1 VKYSKWKDEK
11 LAVFYATLLIFFL
24 PFLILISAILYN
36 YIGDKILLDFIS
48 FIFTVIQSWNI
59 LALSFLTKLF
69 DAKKQTY
76 FIETY
81 KNFVL
86 LLTLIILIILLNNP
100 LPLGH
105 VISIMVMFQLIV
117 TTFLLLTNIPF
128 LRLGK
133 EVYLGYLKYFYS
145 YCKPLYVY
153 LIVSVISVLIGRTIL
168 QIINVPEEQSYYAL
182 AFKFIS
188 VFLIVMGAAVP
199 ILTRALSRLNDL
211 IEIKKNTV
219 TSLKMVA
226 LFGSA
231 ISVLL
236 YIFADNIVLIFGGHE
251 YSKSILVL
259 RFLVFVPILQIS
271 NQVLG
276 SFHYSVGLTARYSR
290 AGIMASFLGIFWV
303 VLAYMLDEKQVFV
316 FDAKAVAITYT
327 LNQLGR
333 FILLYRSFKL
343 SNVQGS

>member
-1 VKYSKWKDEK
+1 
-11 LAVFYATLLIFFL
+11 
-24 PFLILISAILYN
+24 
-36 YIGDKILLDFIS
+36 
-48 FIFTVIQSWNI
+48 
-59 LALSFLTKLF
+59 
-69 DAKKQTY
+69 
-76 FIETY
+76 
-81 KNFVL
+81 
-86 LLTLIILIILLNNP
+86 
-100 LPLGH
+100 
-105 VISIMVMFQLIV
+105 
-117 TTFLLLTNIPF
+117 
-128 LRLGK
+128 
-133 EVYLGYLKYFYS
+133 
-145 YCKPLYVY
+145 
-153 LIVSVISVLIGRTIL
+153 
-168 QIINVPEEQSYYAL
+168 
-182 AFKFIS
+182 
-188 VFLIVMGAAVP
+188 
-199 ILTRALSRLNDL
+199 
-211 IEIKKNTV
+211 
-219 TSLKMVA
+219 MVA